1 MRCSGFIT
9 TRIPFN
15 DVNHQGCSRNSFQQL
30 RNLHSGLENMYVGF
44 SLRVAASDLIFGRC
58 ELRAD
63 PKSGAIC
70 DEKSHID
77 RPFAGKTRPFFL
89 FKVFFSDSLQEYM
102 L

>member
-44 SLRVAASDLIFGRC
+44 SLRVAESDMF
-58 ELRAD
+58 
-63 PKSGAIC
+63 SGGARC

-77 RPFAGKTRPFFL
+77 RPFAGKIRPFFL
-89 FKVFFSDSLQEYM
+89 FKAFSSDSLPEYM